1 MAQKQERSRET
12 ENALIRAAMKL
23 CITKDSA
30 KVTVREICSAA
41 GVSIGAFYHHFE
53 SRQELFTTAYKSF
66 DTELNRHMELRCQG
80 KEPLQALTDLLLFQ
94 VTFVAQEAAGALSQ
108 YYCAILNDDTRA
120 AVNPDRTYYRF
131 THHCVQRLAE
141 AGMLRPE
148 YSSHKIADL
157 CICFVRGCLIDWT
170 LHNQNYNIVEHVR
183 TVLPILF
190 RGFLAE

>member
-23 CITKDSA
+23 CSTKAAS
-30 KVTVREICSAA
+30 KITVREICATA
-41 GVSIGAFYHHFE
+41 GVSVGAFYHHFE
-53 SRQELFTTAYKSF
+53 SRQELFSTAFKSF

-80 KEPLQALTDLLLFQ
+80 KDPLQALSDLLLFQ
-94 VTFVAQEAAGALSQ
+94 VTYVAQEAASALAQ
-108 YYCAILNDDTRA
+108 YYCAILANDNRA

-131 THHCVQRLAE
+131 TFHCVQRLAE

-148 YSSHKIADL
+148 YSPQKISDL

-183 TVLPILF
+183 SVLPILF
-190 RGFLAE
+190 RGFLVE